1 MCYIHLMFLFLH
13 CISYSM
19 DVLYW
24 NTRVNNHN
32 HDRGKSY
39 HAMIYVYKQV
49 AMTMWPLWKWMDCKF
64 PLSHLPRVSCGLGLL
79 NIQIYS
85 GLHPADLIRGEIIDP
100 PSGNW
105 TWLPSIILTIHP
117 FTKTFFYAINHG
129 VNLKS
134 RLIIIANCAG
144 RRFKAS
150 TVLTPRD
157 VELVAKVNC
166 EVLDL
171 IWRRNVPMIII
182 CSNNDA

>member
-39 HAMIYVYKQV
+39 HVMIYVYIQV

-85 GLHPADLIRGEIIDP
+85 GLDPADLIRGEIIDP

-105 TWLPSIILTIHP
+105 TWLPSIHSD
-117 FTKTFFYAINHG
+117 FFYAISKG
-129 VNLKS
+129 MNLKS
-134 RLIIIANCAG
+134 RLIIIVQG
-144 RRFKAS
+144 GGSRQQPFS
-150 TVLTPRD
+150 LQETWSL
-157 VELVAKVNC
+157 
-166 EVLDL
+166 
-171 IWRRNVPMIII
+171 
-182 CSNNDA
+182 